1 MSFFSLGS
9 FFYPNSSHAHNM
21 KPGSSLYF
29 QIKSERETQE
39 VNLGG
44 AVAVNEDSAAWSCV

>member
-9 FFYPNSSHAHNM
+9 FSCCNSSCTHDM

-29 QIKSERETQE
+29 QIKSEREPEE

-44 AVAVNEDSAAWSCV
+44 AVVVNEDSAAYSSM